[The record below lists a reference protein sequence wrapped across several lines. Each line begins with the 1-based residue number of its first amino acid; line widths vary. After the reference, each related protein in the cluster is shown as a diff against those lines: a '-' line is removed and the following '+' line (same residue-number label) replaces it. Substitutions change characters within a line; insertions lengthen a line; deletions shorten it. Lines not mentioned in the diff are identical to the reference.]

1 MNPRINKKPAKKE
14 RRRSE
19 AFFLIMTVLL
29 FLALAIF
36 LFWYF
41 GTI

>member
-1 MNPRINKKPAKKE
+1 MTSHIHKKPAKKE
-14 RRRSE
+14 SKRSP
-19 AFFLIMTVLL
+19 AFILIITVLV

-41 GTI
+41 GNI

>member
-1 MNPRINKKPAKKE
+1 MNPHIHKKPAKKE
-14 RRRSE
+14 SQRSP
-19 AFFLIMTVLL
+19 AFILFITVLI

-41 GTI
+41 GDI